1 VKILYY
7 ASKTLERERERERER
22 GNGDIER
29 AANTAMLKMRQ
40 SDNFSKG
47 KIVAA
52 DKRRTV

>member
-29 AANTAMLKMRQ
+29 AANTAMFKMRQ